1 MSELGEKLKELREQ
15 RGLTLGELAKA
26 ASATSSFLGRIERG
40 ERDPSAT
47 VLRRLAEPLGRT
59 EVELLKLGG
68 FLSPD
73 ATDDRLARLKE
84 AVREEITGTMT
95 TLLEKVDRL

>member
-1 MSELGEKLKELREQ
+1 MNGLGEKLKELRERQ
-15 RGLTLGELAKA
+15 GLTLGELARA
-26 ASATSSFLGRIERG
+26 AAATSSYLGRLERG

-47 VLRRLAEPLGRT
+47 VLRRLAEPLGCT

-73 ATDDRLARLKE
+73 AVDDRLARLRI
-84 AVREEITGTMT
+84 AVREEIAGTMAE
-95 TLLEKVDRL
+95 LLEKVDRL